1 MTRTITTAADLDALP
16 VGSVVV
22 EGDHTTPDE
31 GSFLGITTIPGVFHR
46 FPDGWYVVAGYGER
60 APEEILPATVLHD
73 PSDPAPAPSVVS
85 DAAGLGDRIAALS
98 ARLAAVG
105 FPACTCHPGDDDSER
120 CLPSPQDWRAEIERA
135 ALSSTTLTATP
146 SATRDEVARLVDP
159 SGWRYFD
166 TGMFP
171 PDHPA
176 STGVVHN
183 SRETADALLARF
195 NITPK
200 EDR

>member
-1 MTRTITTAADLDALP
+1 MTRTITTIAELDALP
-16 VGSVVV
+16 VKVVLL
-22 EGDHTTPDE
+22 DE
-31 GSFLGITTIPGVFHR
+31 GGWPVWRDPHTGWCASNGTRDIPADLLIADGAPLTI
-46 FPDGWYVVAGYGER
+46 
-60 APEEILPATVLHD
+60 LHD

-135 ALSSTTLTATP
+135 ALSSTTLTAAP
-146 SATRDEVARLVDP
+146 SATREEVARLVDP

-195 NITPK
+195 NNTPK

>member
-1 MTRTITTAADLDALP
+1 MPCWREHDDAY
-16 VGSVVV
+16 VAT
-22 EGDHTTPDE
+22 E
-31 GSFLGITTIPGVFHR
+31 PGL
-46 FPDGWYVVAGYGER
+46 
-60 APEEILPATVLHD
+60 LPASELVITVTD
-73 PSDPAPAPSVVS
+73 Q
-85 DAAGLGDRIAALS
+85 G
-98 ARLAAVG
+98 
-105 FPACTCHPGDDDSER
+105 
-120 CLPSPQDWRAEIERA
+120 
-135 ALSSTTLTATP
+135 
-146 SATRDEVARLVDP
+146 DEVARLVDP

-195 NITPK
+195 TITPK